1 MQTVRL
7 VRGRSFRRVGE
18 LSTRR
23 ASAFTSI
30 ELLIVI
36 AIIAVLASLLLVAL
50 SNAKAKASSLKCKSN
65 VRQIGLAMALD
76 IGDFSTYPRYASGT
90 PAQSYWADDLN
101 QYFAMAMSK
110 ASSWKRCSKTKAITR
125 CAAGTAIT
133 NRIESASTSKRFARR
148 CLVHVPQSG
157 WFALCEPSCLSEA
170 VFQTSRKLLSASTRL
185 TTGRRRGWAGNP
197 PVQFFS
203 VPG

>member
-101 QYFAMAMSK
+101 QYLRFCDGHVEGLKLEALFKDKSDHALRR
-110 ASSWKRCSKTKAITR
+110 W
-125 CAAGTAIT
+125 
-133 NRIESASTSKRFARR
+133 NRDHQPHRE
-148 CLVHVPQSG
+148 
-157 WFALCEPSCLSEA
+157 
-170 VFQTSRKLLSASTRL
+170 RL
-185 TTGRRRGWAGNP
+185 NE
-197 PVQFFS
+197 
-203 VPG
+203 